1 MPFFKIKK
9 FHCYVSLRYLTKTAT
24 DLQQIRLLQLAR
36 NTAKIEHIV
45 VKNQRL
51 VVRKKIVVA
60 VAAEEVAA
68 KVLI

>member
-9 FHCYVSLRYLTKTAT
+9 FHCYVLLRYLTKTAT